1 MFLAQTTH
9 TKEALCMDRITQEA
23 HFRQRVLEYYSKHG
37 NATGTADRFHM
48 SRKTLYKWL
57 KRWDGTWQ
65 SLKDQSRRPKHSPRK
80 HTEEELKQIRRLAKK
95 HDWIDI
101 ILAYQ
106 EMRDKYG
113 YARNYGSFKRKVRQL
128 YDLKTKKKRT
138 KRKNKPY
145 KRADYPGQKVQVD
158 VKYVPCECAVDGRKY
173 YQFTAVDECTR
184 WTYRQMYDEHSTHSA
199 KQFLLELIMNSPFAI
214 REIQTD
220 NGAEFTKALLSNDPN
235 DLSAFELT
243 LKEAGILY
251 HRIRIATPRHNGK
264 VERQHRIDQM
274 RFYDHLRMFNLED
287 GKKQLAAYQKKS
299 NDYIKLCLGLRSP
312 NEVLMDYLNVM

>member
-37 NATGTADRFHM
+37 NATSTADRFHM

-113 YARNYGSFKRKVRQL
+113 YARNYG
-128 YDLKTKKKRT
+128 
-138 KRKNKPY
+138 
-145 KRADYPGQKVQVD
+145 
-158 VKYVPCECAVDGRKY
+158 
-173 YQFTAVDECTR
+173 
-184 WTYRQMYDEHSTHSA
+184 
-199 KQFLLELIMNSPFAI
+199 
-214 REIQTD
+214 
-220 NGAEFTKALLSNDPN
+220 
-235 DLSAFELT
+235 
-243 LKEAGILY
+243 
-251 HRIRIATPRHNGK
+251 
-264 VERQHRIDQM
+264 
-274 RFYDHLRMFNLED
+274 
-287 GKKQLAAYQKKS
+287 
-299 NDYIKLCLGLRSP
+299 
-312 NEVLMDYLNVM
+312 